1 MRSIKLTPF
10 ILFLI
15 LLLVL
20 VVAMIFGYKSSMVV
34 EGNSNAWEPV
44 TSATQTVAAYSTSNQ
59 LTTILANTD
68 ATFVFDPKNGNIV
81 IQNTAAPTTYTLL
94 TRESQGQTL
103 SITTTATHTVN
114 STMAES
120 STPWSASIL
129 TKYTILYAPVNKSTL
144 IIIIKDD
151 SVETIFKNTG
161 DVSSS
166 FTLSNKS
173 IGIAGTTANPN
184 RYAPP
189 FTQTAEKIKLDGN
202 DVNAIKIADNLY
214 YEKSRGICIKSSTG
228 TFNTA
233 PEYKTGVSKQTL
245 NNDVL
250 VLSTMVDNKIV
261 VNLITKGSITP
272 IYTLAY
278 SIQLTQDAVD
288 KKLKS
293 GDAGSITLTVDTP
306 DAENSSNDTT
316 VNALL
321 AMIRDQLA
329 SQNTASSNAS
339 SSQTTSSSQ
348 TAASAPIAAPII
360 STGDGHC
367 SDPRY
372 MLKTEVVPPVCPACP
387 ACPASSGCNLSISS
401 NGEIVDCNGKK
412 YTPSD
417 LYTAAGSMSSSPGTW
432 AGAAATG
439 LKETGDVLEKTVD
452 TAGNTITK
460 TVGTAGNVVTTT
472 VDTAGNIVGKTID
485 TASDLVKG
493 AASGVSDIASGI
505 GSGLASLGRGTADV
519 VKSVSSDATGLI
531 SGAGSGLLGLA
542 SNAQYYQQQ
551 QGGYPQQQ
559 QGGYPQQQQGGYPQ
573 QQQGGYPQTQ
583 GYPQPQ
589 QPSYDYA
596 YNNGGYSN
604 YQSCN
609 SQGSDFMPIT
619 NDFSQFT

>member
-44 TSATQTVAAYSTSNQ
+44 TAATQTVAAYSSSNK
-59 LTTILANTD
+59 LTTVLADAD
-68 ATFVFDPKNGNIV
+68 ATFVFDPKNGNLV

-114 STMAES
+114 STMDES

-144 IIIIKDD
+144 IIIIKND

-161 DVSSS
+161 DVSSI

-173 IGIAGTTANPN
+173 IGISGTTANPN
-184 RYAPP
+184 RYTPP

-214 YEKSRGICIKSSTG
+214 YEKNKGICVKSQTG

-233 PEYKTGVSKQTL
+233 TEYKTGVSKQTL
-245 NNDVL
+245 NGDVL

-261 VNLITKGSITP
+261 VNLITKGGITP

-278 SIQLTQDAVD
+278 SIQLTEDDVD
-288 KKLKS
+288 KKITGANS
-293 GDAGSITLTVDTP
+293 GTITLSVETP
-306 DAENSSNDTT
+306 DAEKSSNDTT
-316 VNALL
+316 MNALL
-321 AMIRDQLA
+321 GIIREQLA
-329 SQNTASSNAS
+329 SGHS
-339 SSQTTSSSQ
+339 TSSSQ
-348 TAASAPIAAPII
+348 TASSSQTVSYAPSVAQVAT
-360 STGDGHC
+360 SGNESC
-367 SDPRY
+367 SDSRY

-417 LYTAAGSMSSSPGTW
+417 LYKAAGSMSSSPGTW

-439 LKETGDVLEKTVD
+439 LQETGNVLEKTVD
-452 TAGNTITK
+452 AAGNTITK

-505 GSGLASLGRGTADV
+505 GSGLASLGKGTADV

-542 SNAQYYQQQ
+542 ANAQYYQQQ
-551 QGGYPQQQ
+551 QQQSGYPQPQQ
-559 QGGYPQQQQGGYPQ
+559 PGYPQTQGYPQ

>member
-34 EGNSNAWEPV
+34 EGNSHVWDPV
-44 TSATQTVAAYSTSNQ
+44 TAATQTFSSYSTSNQ
-59 LTTILANTD
+59 LTTILD
-68 ATFVFDPKNGNIV
+68 DSEATFVFDPKNGNIV
-81 IQNTAAPTTYTLL
+81 IQNKATPTTYTLI
-94 TRESQGQTL
+94 TRESAGKTL
-103 SITTTATHTVN
+103 SITSPDTHTVE
-114 STMAES
+114 STMS
-120 STPWSASIL
+120 DLSTPWSASIP
-129 TKYTILYAPVNKSTL
+129 TKFTILYAPVNKSTL
-144 IIIIKDD
+144 IIIIKDN
-151 SVETIFKNTG
+151 SVAAIFKNTG
-161 DVSSS
+161 NVSST
-166 FTLSNKS
+166 FTLMDTS
-173 IGIAGTTANPN
+173 IGISGTTANIN

-189 FTQTAEKIKLDGN
+189 FTQTVETIKLDGN
-202 DVNAIKIADNLY
+202 DVTAIKIADNLY
-214 YEKSRGICIKSSTG
+214 YEKTKGVCVKSSTG
-228 TFNTA
+228 TFNNTTD
-233 PEYKTGVSKQTL
+233 YKTGVSKQTL

-261 VNLITKGSITP
+261 VNLITKGGITP

-278 SIQLTQDAVD
+278 SIQLTEDDAD
-288 KKLKS
+288 KKLNSSNS
-293 GDAGSITLTVDTP
+293 GTITLSVDTP
-306 DAENSSNDTT
+306 DVVGSSNDTT
-316 VNALL
+316 TNALL
-321 AMIRDQLA
+321 GIIRDQLA
-329 SQNTASSNAS
+329 SQ
-339 SSQTTSSSQ
+339 QTTSSSQ
-348 TAASAPIAAPII
+348 TVYSSPSVAQVATS
-360 STGDGHC
+360 GHESC

-417 LYTAAGSMSSSPGTW
+417 LYKAAGSMSSSPGTW

-452 TAGNTITK
+452 AAGNTITK

-505 GSGLASLGRGTADV
+505 GSGLASLGKGTADV

-551 QGGYPQQQ
+551 QQSGYPRQQQQSGYPQQQ
-559 QGGYPQQQQGGYPQ
+559 QQGYPQQQQQGYPQ
-573 QQQGGYPQTQ
+573 QQQSG
-583 GYPQPQ
+583 
-589 QPSYDYA
+589 YDYA